1 MKGPWRFHKK
11 QYRGFPKAMQ
21 DYNGSVQEG
30 AFNPS
35 INDGKGEAFC
45 TVHLHHLIVSMR
57 INCSVHNTSCGTD
70 DLYTSGLHHCFK
82 NTRRMS

>member
-11 QYRGFPKAMQ
+11 HYRGFFKAMQ

-35 INDGKGEAFC
+35 INDGKGGGF
-45 TVHLHHLIVSMR
+45 LHSP
-57 INCSVHNTSCGTD
+57 STSFD
-70 DLYTSGLHHCFK
+70 SLHAYKLF
-82 NTRRMS
+82 RP